1 MSPNRKKTTANADS
15 LRAKTLK
22 LKMTQR
28 RLLKE
33 LDKSIRSSKQCLKK
47 AKSSRQ

>member
-1 MSPNRKKTTANADS
+1 MSPNRKKVASNAES

-33 LDKSIRSSKQCLKK
+33 LDKSIRSSEQCLKK
-47 AKSSRQ
+47 AKTSGQ